1 MEDLVATT
9 AELCN
14 EEGFVEIASI
24 FPPSFTSADQMLVLK
39 QIDVLKR
46 EGNDVQK
53 IVFQCDETVASKY
66 TVLDEFV
73 VLSSLL
79 SELVNQFLKDMESS
93 IQKVISMKHDV

>member
-1 MEDLVATT
+1 M
-9 AELCN
+9 
-14 EEGFVEIASI
+14 F
-24 FPPSFTSADQMLVLK
+24 
-39 QIDVLKR
+39 R
-46 EGNDVQK
+46 
-53 IVFQCDETVASKY
+53 CDETVASKY